1 MKLTASRRRETF
13 SEYYC
18 FLSGRVFFFSKTI
31 YTSCALYSNTTLS
44 YRDGGNKRFSFSY
57 ARNSFS
63 IRALNVKC
71 NRKTKRPE
79 DPPNKG
85 RFSLPLFLVPSLNQV
100 ITP

>member
-1 MKLTASRRRETF
+1 MKLTASHRRETF

-18 FLSGRVFFFSKTI
+18 FLSGWFFSKTI
-31 YTSCALYSNTTLS
+31 YTLYVLYSNTTLS
-44 YRDGGNKRFSFSY
+44 YRDGENKRFSFSY

-79 DPPNKG
+79 GPPTKG
-85 RFSLPLFLVPSLNQV
+85 RFLFLSFLCQD
-100 ITP
+100 